1 MTLPQPCPE
10 VGCPGHI
17 SPDWYCDNCGAK
29 ADASPPETGEGGPQ
43 AASSGMSETPDVSL
57 ASSTGTMIGPSAH
70 SGGRRRRNVSGQT
83 SSRRSRLG
91 EGIVD
96 VPVAPTVDPA
106 SVILTSPVVA
116 EDRRFCADCGEP
128 VGRPRAGGPGRLSGF
143 CRKCRHP
150 FDFSATLRPGE
161 VVAGQY
167 EVAGCLAHGG
177 LGWIYLA
184 RDEPLDDRWVV
195 LKGLLNAGDQA
206 AMAVAVAEKRV
217 LAEIQHPNIVEI
229 YNFVTH
235 RNDGYIVM
243 EYVGGPSLKDIVEG
257 RREGH
262 GGVPNPLPV
271 DQAIAYILAAL
282 PAFSCLHSRR
292 LVYCDFKPENVI
304 QVGDQVKLIDL
315 GAVHRID
322 DLEGDVYGTVGFQAP
337 EIAEMGVSEASDV
350 YTLGRTLAVLT
361 LDFRYTHRDLRHV
374 LPEPSHHPALAQFES
389 FHRFLLKATA
399 HHPDDR
405 FQTVAEMGDQLLGV
419 LLEVVALATG
429 DPQPSPSAVFGP
441 VSDDEVLAA
450 LAIDAADPA
459 AAFLANVAGDSPR
472 AVLDKIDDA
481 ILAGQVVETVEVRLR
496 RARELIEVGDHHGA
510 KAELDKVETDDPWEW
525 RATWLRGVG
534 ALATGELSA
543 ASQAFDRCWSEA
555 PGELAPKLAA
565 ALAAERSGELAQA
578 AALYEIVVT
587 VDPAYV
593 AAAKGLA
600 RCRTE
605 AGDADGALSAYDRVP
620 RANRAYPSAQVDA
633 VRTLIRFGRYSE
645 AHSRLERKTI
655 EIDQG
660 RRAELDIDLFEAALT
675 TLADGTSSP
684 TTSDAEGAFG
694 ERSVRLNLEDA
705 YRRLAGLTSDPPERW
720 RLVDRANQVRPR
732 SLL

>member
-1 MTLPQPCPE
+1 
-10 VGCPGHI
+10 
-17 SPDWYCDNCGAK
+17 
-29 ADASPPETGEGGPQ
+29 
-43 AASSGMSETPDVSL
+43 
-57 ASSTGTMIGPSAH
+57 MIGPSAR
-70 SGGRRRRNVSGQT
+70 SGGTRRRNVSGQT
-83 SSRRSRLG
+83 ASRRSHLG

-128 VGRPRAGGPGRLSGF
+128 VGRPRAGEPGRLSGF

-161 VVAGQY
+161 VVGGQY

-184 RDEPLDDRWVV
+184 RDKHVNDRWVV

-206 AMAVAVAEKRV
+206 AMAVAVAEKRF

-235 RNDGYIVM
+235 DNAGYIVM
-243 EYVGGPSLKDIVEG
+243 EHVGGPSLKDILGG

-262 GGVPNPLPV
+262 GAVQNSLPV

-282 PAFSCLHSRR
+282 PAFSYLHSRR

-350 YTLGRTLAVLT
+350 YTLGRALAVLT
-361 LDFRYTHRDLRHV
+361 LDFRYTHRDFRHV
-374 LPEPSHHPALAQFES
+374 LPEPSHHPALARFES

-405 FQTVAEMGDQLLGV
+405 FQTVAEMGGQLLGV
-419 LLEVVALATG
+419 LHEVVALATG
-429 DPQPSPSAVFGP
+429 DPQPSPSAMFGP

-481 ILAGQVVETVEVRLR
+481 ILAGQVVDTVEVRLR
-496 RARELIEVGDHHGA
+496 RARELIEAGDHHGA
-510 KAELDKVETDDPWEW
+510 KAELDKVEREDPWEW

-534 ALATGELSA
+534 ALATGELDA

-565 ALAAERSGELAQA
+565 ALAAERAGELAQA

-587 VDPAYV
+587 VDPAFV

-600 RCRTE
+600 RCRAE

-620 RANRAYPSAQVDA
+620 RTHRVYPSAQVDA

-645 AHSRLERKTI
+645 AHSRLERKTT

-684 TTSDAEGAFG
+684 TTSEVEGAFG
-694 ERSVRLNLEDA
+694 QRSVRLKLEDA

-720 RLVDRANQVRPR
+720 RLIDRANQVRPR